1 MPVSSSRV
9 ASLVLCVLAACTDG
23 EHAPADSTPVWQAD
37 YAVAETPLV
46 VFGAGQVQAG
56 IDLSRSRGVVLS
68 SHGRLAVFAN
78 DERLLIFSPQG
89 DSVVVLGGRGEGPGE
104 FRSGHLVAAGADTLL
119 VYDRASRRLSWFLPD
134 TGFLRSELLGA
145 DVLPRYV
152 FPVGSTRDGRVLL
165 TSAGTFGG
173 GLPPGIQDTA
183 RTAAEIIAVSPDSR
197 PRAVLTLADILVASR
212 QAPNGPVGAFVPD
225 GVRYAGRATLRF
237 RNDTIFLIAGGS
249 SQLELHEV
257 SGRLLTLVALD
268 LPRAE
273 VSPEDRAALIALQ
286 TAPLI
291 EGNLGGHAPP
301 PNLEATIEFLQTA
314 PFADLFPAA
323 ADLLLEAGG
332 GDLLVVHGGPFGA
345 NVWRATRLDP
355 RGEEVARIDVGSAP
369 KRNIAFVM
377 P

>member
-1 MPVSSSRV
+1 MSAV
-9 ASLVLCVLAACTDG
+9 AKDA
-23 EHAPADSTPVWQAD
+23 APAAITLIEAITQA
-37 YAVAETPLV
+37 
-46 VFGAGQVQAG
+46 
-56 IDLSRSRGVVLS
+56 
-68 SHGRLAVFAN
+68 LAYEMRN
-78 DERLLIFSPQG
+78 D

-212 QAPNGPVGAFVPD
+212 QAPNGPVGAFVPHD
-225 GVRYAGRATLRF
+225 VRYAGRATLRF

-355 RGEEVARIDVGSAP
+355 RGEEVARIEVALPGSRP
-369 KRNIAFVM
+369 VAFSGNNVVLEM
-377 P
+377 VDDDGVTTFEIRRLVSRSPGSTQDQPTPLPGATEGR